1 MEVSSL
7 SQYKNLTKS
16 IANNVKFTHA
26 ATIPAS
32 VMSSLFK
39 GSFPAPT
46 TPTTA
51 VSCGN
56 SLLGSMAPTWDITGS
71 ATILGAFANKTA
83 TAGHLILCDR
93 LSHQGGLVGNVAT
106 VQTTNLPTAAYGRD
120 VSGEGILAGLEIYT
134 IIGTT
139 GSSGTI
145 SYTNSE
151 GTAGRTSK
159 PFRIGGTGFREAGGF
174 ILIPLADG
182 DTGVRSVQSV
192 TLGSTTGTAGA
203 FGVTLFKPIS
213 WYSVGFHDTEGRL
226 TSDILSGGSAGNIP
240 TVDRNSCLFFLGFF
254 PGTFLYCNGMLN
266 MV

>member
-16 IANNVKFTHA
+16 IANNVHFTHA
-26 ATIPAS
+26 ATIPTS

-39 GSFPAPT
+39 GYLPTPT

-56 SLLGSMAPTWDITGS
+56 SLLGSIAPTWDITGS
-71 ATILGAFANKTA
+71 ATILGASINKTV
-83 TAGHLILCDR
+83 TAGQLILCDR

-139 GSSGTI
+139 NSSGTI
-145 SYTNSE
+145 SYTNSA
-151 GTAGRTSK
+151 GISGRTSK
-159 PFRIGGTGFREAGGF
+159 LFRIGGTGFREAGAF

-182 DTGVRSVQSV
+182 DTGVRSVESV
-192 TLGSTTGTAGA
+192 TLGATTGTAGA
-203 FGVTLFKPIS
+203 FGVTLFKPIA
-213 WYSVGFHDTEGRL
+213 WYSIDYHDTEGRL
-226 TSDILSGGSAGNIP
+226 TNDILSGGAAGNIP
-240 TVDRNSCLFFLGFF
+240 TVSRDSCLFFLGLL

-266 MV
+266 IV